1 MLLTG
6 VQIRAARGMLR
17 WSVRETALRA
27 GISEPTV
34 KRFEQ
39 VDGIPPGR
47 AQSHLDLQRAFEG
60 AGIDFTG
67 TPDEGPG
74 VRWRGPVG

>member
-1 MLLTG
+1 MTG
-6 VQIRAARGMLR
+6 VQIRAARGMLH
-17 WSVRETALRA
+17 WSVRETAARA

-39 VDGIPPGR
+39 GNGIPPGR
-47 AQSHLDLQRAFEG
+47 AQSHLDLQHAFES

-67 TPDEGPG
+67 TPEEGPG
-74 VRWRGPVG
+74 VRWRGALD